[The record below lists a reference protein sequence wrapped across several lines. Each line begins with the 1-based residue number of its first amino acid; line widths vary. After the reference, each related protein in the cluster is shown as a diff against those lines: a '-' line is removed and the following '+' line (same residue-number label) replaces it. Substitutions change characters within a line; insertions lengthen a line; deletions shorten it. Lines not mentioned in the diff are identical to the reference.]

1 MFSGS
6 LKMELTG
13 QMEPAGEEKMKKTLL
28 AIVLAAATMPFT
40 FAAPANPQA
49 TDQSTTKTKKHA
61 KKHAKKAK
69 APKSSASQK

>member
-1 MFSGS
+1 
-6 LKMELTG
+6 
-13 QMEPAGEEKMKKTLL
+13 MKKTLL